1 QQPRKQDTTTM
12 DEITKLVRDYVI
24 KEYLEEG
31 DEREITETTPLIS
44 GGIVDSFSMVSLQRF
59 LETKCNVQIPDAC
72 PTSDVF
78 HTVQSIVGLVHR
90 FQKAQPVP
98 V

>member
-1 QQPRKQDTTTM
+1 M

-44 GGIVDSFSMVSLQRF
+44 GGIVDSFSMVSLKRF
-59 LETKCNVQIPDAC
+59 LEKKCNVQIPDAC
-72 PTSDVF
+72 ATPDAF
-78 HTVQSIVGLVHR
+78 DTVQSIVGLVHR
-90 FQKAQPVP
+90 FQKAQPVT